1 MTLTVELRDQFVAD
15 YGRYLFYATD
25 IAHVD
30 SIRRLGICPESA
42 SEGSATHIHIASWGI
57 ADAWA
62 AERFGA
68 EGALI
73 RVDLTVLEPERID
86 PDPDGLGTPMHVIEN
101 GLLGLDASGR
111 PAADASEVVRW
122 VGKDS
127 YWLSGPVEAWRTA
140 QALERYPSVAYR
152 GDLPAR
158 AVSGARR
165 GFAYLLT
172 HTSTPGVG
180 GAPLAPLD
188 EPQTPAPS
196 EPAVP
201 WSAEAHFDAAF
212 ARVTERLSHDER

>member
-1 MTLTVELRDQFVAD
+1 MSLTVELRDQFVAD
-15 YGRYLFYATD
+15 YGRYLFYPTD
-25 IAHVD
+25 TAHVD
-30 SIRRLGICPESA
+30 FIRRLGICPESA
-42 SEGSATHIHIASWGI
+42 SGDSATHIHIASWGI

-73 RVDLTVLEPERID
+73 RVDLSILEPERMD
-86 PDPDGLGTPMHVIEN
+86 PDPDGLSTPMLVVEN
-101 GLLGLDASGR
+101 GLLGVDASGR
-111 PAADASEVVRW
+111 PASSASEVVRW
-122 VGKDS
+122 IGKDS
-127 YWLSGPVEAWRTA
+127 YWLSDPVEPWRTA
-140 QALERYPSVAYR
+140 AALERYPSVAYR
-152 GDLPAR
+152 GALPAG

-180 GAPLAPLD
+180 GGPLVPSK
-188 EPQTPAPS
+188 EPQPPAPS
-196 EPAVP
+196 DPEIP